1 LPVSRAH
8 WDTLSTE
15 HDDLNA
21 TDGVTVSPP
30 SEDAGRPLRLFVSYR
45 RSDAS
50 AAARQLADAAKAS
63 FGEDNVFFDT
73 QDLHLGTS
81 WPDEIGARLEH
92 ADVVLAVIGTR
103 WVDLADERGSRT
115 VLNPAEED
123 VLRTELETALRT
135 QGLLLVPVLVDDA
148 TMAPRDRLPRPF
160 KPLASRQVSILRH
173 ASWTQDVTA
182 LMDALPGLVAAE
194 KAKPTA
200 QPRRPPGQP
209 SPAATAELLGG
220 RFAPDDPHFRKVM
233 RYLDAGTVV
242 PMLGAAVGASD
253 GDEPWDK
260 DSGHMPTADDLARAL
275 AAEFAIACEPPD
287 LARVA
292 QHIAHTEGAPE
303 LHRMLQLLLSGTK
316 RDPAATHR
324 FLAQLPGI
332 LRQRG
337 TEQFQLIVSSGY
349 DTLLERA
356 FDEVHEPFDL
366 AVFIARGEDEG
377 SFLHVPW
384 CDARGGEP
392 KLMTPPNDY
401 VGLPIDEDGVLA
413 RTVIVKI
420 HGGVL
425 HDAPAA
431 YSLQHN
437 FVITEDDYIGYLS
450 RSPVESLIPL
460 QILDKLRHSHLLFLE
475 YGVRDWILRV
485 FLRRIWADQ
494 KDGAVHWSIQR
505 RLEEFDEALWEKLD
519 VARFGLPVSAYVEQL
534 ERRLTA

>member
-1 LPVSRAH
+1 
-8 WDTLSTE
+8 
-15 HDDLNA
+15 
-21 TDGVTVSPP
+21 
-30 SEDAGRPLRLFVSYR
+30 
-45 RSDAS
+45 
-50 AAARQLADAAKAS
+50 
-63 FGEDNVFFDT
+63 
-73 QDLHLGTS
+73 
-81 WPDEIGARLEH
+81 
-92 ADVVLAVIGTR
+92 
-103 WVDLADERGSRT
+103 
-115 VLNPAEED
+115 
-123 VLRTELETALRT
+123 
-135 QGLLLVPVLVDDA
+135 
-148 TMAPRDRLPRPF
+148 
-160 KPLASRQVSILRH
+160 
-173 ASWTQDVTA
+173 
-182 LMDALPGLVAAE
+182 
-194 KAKPTA
+194 
-200 QPRRPPGQP
+200 
-209 SPAATAELLGG
+209 
-220 RFAPDDPHFRKVM
+220 M

-275 AAEFAIACEPPD
+275 AKEFAIACEPPD

-303 LHRMLQLLLSGTK
+303 LHRMLQLLLSGKK
-316 RDPAATHR
+316 RDPAAAHR

-437 FVITEDDYIGYLS
+437 FVITEDDYAGNLRETEELELPDSVRTASLS
-450 RSPVESLIPL
+450 RDGRWLLATTYSGPAHLWRMRDGKHSGEPFELAKMSAAYPADAAFSPDGRSIVTTSGDGNVRIFDTHTRRPKRRYPHRGVFGAAFSPDGKTVVSFGLDATAQLWTAATGRTRHVLRGHSGLIGSAAFSP
-460 QILDKLRHSHLLFLE
+460 D
-475 YGVRDWILRV
+475 GDRV
-485 FLRRIWADQ
+485 LTGGADQ
-494 KDGAVHWSIQR
+494 MTRVWEVRSGKLLSAQRMHGDYINSVAFAPDGASILSASDDRTARIYPCATCAPTERLWKDAKR
-505 RLEEFDEALWEKLD
+505 RTFFGAKDVEEI
-519 VARFGLPVSAYVEQL
+519 VEG
-534 ERRLTA
+534 R

>member
-1 LPVSRAH
+1 
-8 WDTLSTE
+8 
-15 HDDLNA
+15 
-21 TDGVTVSPP
+21 
-30 SEDAGRPLRLFVSYR
+30 
-45 RSDAS
+45 
-50 AAARQLADAAKAS
+50 
-63 FGEDNVFFDT
+63 
-73 QDLHLGTS
+73 
-81 WPDEIGARLEH
+81 
-92 ADVVLAVIGTR
+92 
-103 WVDLADERGSRT
+103 
-115 VLNPAEED
+115 
-123 VLRTELETALRT
+123 
-135 QGLLLVPVLVDDA
+135 
-148 TMAPRDRLPRPF
+148 
-160 KPLASRQVSILRH
+160 
-173 ASWTQDVTA
+173 
-182 LMDALPGLVAAE
+182 
-194 KAKPTA
+194 
-200 QPRRPPGQP
+200 
-209 SPAATAELLGG
+209 
-220 RFAPDDPHFRKVM
+220 M

-275 AAEFAIACEPPD
+275 AKEFAIACEPPD

-366 AVFIARGEDEG
+366 AVFIAQGENEG

-431 YSLQHN
+431 HRLQHN

-450 RSPVESLIPL
+450 RSPAESLIPL
-460 QILDKLRHSHLLFLE
+460 QILDKLRHSHFLFLE